1 MHICATHDMKS
12 NPSYDAHLHEYT
24 YREEPLNKSTRNDAQ
39 DQVPHQF
46 SPVQNSPHCSRLQSY
61 FNCSASCRLAAA
73 ATPASKSSIT
83 CSLESGQS
91 QERSLYA
98 TPLLV
103 GQVPHTHNDATP
115 APYLTPSVQSTNR
128 RLPPPPHYEDVKDLS
143 RGVQHDSEFVD
154 SFPLQISSHQR
165 ALKYDIHPYAITQSS
180 EITLIS
186 ETEV

>member
-1 MHICATHDMKS
+1 MTLKIRFHINLVPCRIVPIAAGCRVISIALHHVVWQLQQLLPQ
-12 NPSYDAHLHEYT
+12 NPRSHALWRVH
-24 YREEPLNKSTRNDAQ
+24 
-39 DQVPHQF
+39 
-46 SPVQNSPHCSRLQSY
+46 
-61 FNCSASCRLAAA
+61 
-73 ATPASKSSIT
+73 
-83 CSLESGQS
+83 GQS

-115 APYLTPSVQSTNR
+115 TPYLTPSVQSTNR